1 MPLDRNDTVSTI
13 SKSGSR
19 SWLYPVLVA
28 GRYVK
33 ARRIVGWALIFFLL
47 IAPWIDL
54 NGHPAMMFDLPN
66 RRFYFWGLSLFAT
79 DATYLL
85 FVFGLIVFGV
95 FLFTALFGR
104 IWCGWSC
111 PQTVFME
118 LVIRPIEQLIEGK
131 PSARK
136 RLDKAP
142 WSGSKA
148 VKKGMKWA
156 AFLVVSGALSTTLVA
171 YFLGRDGIVEAQ
183 ADPFSHPVGTGIFI
197 FFTGL
202 FFFDFAWFREQT
214 CIVVCPYGRFQSV
227 LMDQDSLTI
236 NYDAGRGEP
245 RGKPRKKL
253 VEGAP
258 IGDCIDCKRC
268 IQVCPT
274 GIDIRKG
281 VQMECVN
288 CAACI
293 DACDEMMDKVSRPR
307 GLIRYTS
314 EAQLAGQKRR
324 FVRPRTVA
332 YTVALTAVIS
342 AMTFTLINRSP
353 VEVLMTRQVGAPY
366 LPLPDGR
373 VQNMTNLNIANK
385 TREVRHLSVK
395 ALTPGGEIIV
405 PGKALTLKPEALI
418 NVPLFLIL
426 PDPKDEDGRGVFQV
440 EITDDH
446 GFRKVMEYPFL
457 SKPAGAGASNA
468 TKPAAGSKGA

>member
-1 MPLDRNDTVSTI
+1 MPLQGNDTVTTI
-13 SKSGSR
+13 GQSGSR
-19 SWLYPVLVA
+19 VWLYPLLVA

-33 ARRIVGWALIFFLL
+33 ARRVVGWALIVFLL
-47 IAPWIDL
+47 IAPWVDI

-85 FVFGLIVFGV
+85 FLCGLIVFGV

-118 LVIRPIEQLIEGK
+118 LVIRPIEQLVEGK

-136 RLDKAP
+136 KLDKAP
-142 WSGSKA
+142 WGPSKIF
-148 VKKGMKWA
+148 KKSLKWA

-183 ADPFSHPVGTGIFI
+183 LDPWSHPVGTSIFI

-214 CIVVCPYGRFQSV
+214 CIVVCPYGRLQSV

-245 RGKPRKKL
+245 RGKPKKKADGTPL
-253 VEGAP
+253 
-258 IGDCIDCKRC
+258 GDCIDCRKC
-268 IQVCPT
+268 VQVCPT

-288 CAACI
+288 CAVCI
-293 DACDEMMDKVSRPR
+293 DACDEMMDKIGRPR

-314 EAQLAGQKRR
+314 EAQLAGKPRR
-324 FVRPRTVA
+324 FARPRTLA
-332 YTVALTAVIS
+332 YTVALTAVIV
-342 AMTFTLINRSP
+342 AMSVTLVTRQPI
-353 VEVLMTRQVGAPY
+353 EMIMTRQVGAPY
-366 LPLPDGR
+366 LTLPDGR

-385 TREVRHLSVK
+385 TRETRHLKVR
-395 ALTPGGEIIV
+395 ALTEGGEVIV
-405 PGKALTLKPEALI
+405 PGKALVLKPEALI
-418 NVPLFLIL
+418 NVPVFLIQ
-426 PDPKDEDGRGVFQV
+426 PDPKEPDGEGVFSI
-440 EITDDH
+440 EITDDQ
-446 GFRKVMEYPFL
+446 GFKQVMTYPFL
-457 SKPAGAGASNA
+457 SKPDAARASKAA
-468 TKPAAGSKGA
+468 TRKEKGA